1 MILILCNS
9 YREACKAF
17 RIFLDILDDNEP
29 WSIQNLFEEENCIE
43 IDDDLRYMFIDRRV
57 VHVFDRM
64 KPDIEELSTFLEGL
78 ARYHYSDESLMEY
91 YDYIF

>member
-17 RIFLDILDDNEP
+17 RLFLDILDDNEP
-29 WSIQNLFEEENCIE
+29 WSIQNLFEEENCVE
-43 IDDDLRYMFIDRRV
+43 TDDDLRYMFIDRRV

-64 KPDIEELSTFLEGL
+64 RPDVEDLSDFLKSLFQFRYVDEGL
-78 ARYHYSDESLMEY
+78 MEC
-91 YDYIF
+91 YDYIL